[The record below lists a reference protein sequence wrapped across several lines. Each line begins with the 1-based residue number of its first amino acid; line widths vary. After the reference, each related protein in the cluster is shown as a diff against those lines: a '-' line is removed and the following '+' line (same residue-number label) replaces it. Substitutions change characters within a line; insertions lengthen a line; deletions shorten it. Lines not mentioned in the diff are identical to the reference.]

1 VGAGEIEAAVA
12 DAGPLIHLTE
22 IGCLSLLHVFQA
34 LHISSAVWRETAGE
48 GRLSATS
55 IPQLEKLEQHTPPDT
70 SLVQFIRENK
80 LDGSHRGEQESLYLC
95 RQIGVPL
102 LLTDD
107 LSVREAAKRLGI
119 TPVGSLGIIVKAHH
133 LGQITPEEAERHIA
147 ALYEVSSLY
156 VTRTIVEL
164 AIEQLRHRLIDAA
177 R

>member
-22 IGCLSLLHVFQA
+22 IGCLSLLRIFQT
-34 LHISSAVWRETAGE
+34 LHIPGAVWQEIVGQ
-48 GRLSATS
+48 GRVPGTS
-55 IPQLEKLEQHTPPDT
+55 ILQLEGVEQHTLPAV
-70 SLVQFIRENK
+70 SLAQFIQENN
-80 LDGSHRGEQESLYLC
+80 LGGLHSGEQESLYLC

-107 LSVREAAKRLGI
+107 LAVREAAKRLDI
-119 TPVGSLGIIVKAHH
+119 TPVGSRGIIVKTYH
-133 LGQITPEEAERHIA
+133 LGQITLEEAEHYIA

-164 AIEQLRHRLIDAA
+164 AIEQLHNR
-177 R
+177 